1 MTMRYVA
8 ASAVLASMAIHLTLW
23 IQVVR
28 GMHMIGP
35 LFLLNVVAGLVIAV
49 LLVRWRHWL
58 PGALAACFGMA
69 TLGAF
74 TLSATIGLYGTHEHW
89 TGFYVWAAA
98 ISEVVAVLAG
108 CAILLEDPE
117 PAPRRD
123 RGGRRRA
130 GVPQSAGSS
139 SSAGS

>member
-8 ASAVLASMAIHLTLW
+8 ATAVLASMAIHLILW

-28 GMHMIGP
+28 GMHIIGP
-35 LFLLNVVAGLVIAV
+35 LFLLNVVAGVVIAV

-58 PGALAACFGMA
+58 PGMFAACFGMA

-74 TLSATIGLYGTHEHW
+74 TISATVGLYGTHEHW
-89 TGFYVWAAA
+89 SGFYVWGAA
-98 ISEVVAVLAG
+98 IAEVVAVLAG
-108 CAILLEDPE
+108 CAIMLEDPDPE
-117 PAPRRD
+117 PRD
-123 RGGRRRA
+123 KGGRRRA

-139 SSAGS
+139 SAS

>member
-1 MTMRYVA
+1 MTTRYVA
-8 ASAVLASMAIHLTLW
+8 ATAVLASMAIHLILW

-28 GMHMIGP
+28 GMHIIGP
-35 LFLLNVVAGLVIAV
+35 LFLLNVVAGVVIAV

-58 PGALAACFGMA
+58 PGMLSACFGMA

-74 TLSATIGLYGTHEHW
+74 TISATVGLYGTHEHW
-89 TGFYVWAAA
+89 SGFYVWGAA

-108 CAILLEDPE
+108 CAIMLEDPDHDPE
-117 PAPRRD
+117 PRD
-123 RGGRRRA
+123 KGGRRRA

-139 SSAGS
+139 SGS